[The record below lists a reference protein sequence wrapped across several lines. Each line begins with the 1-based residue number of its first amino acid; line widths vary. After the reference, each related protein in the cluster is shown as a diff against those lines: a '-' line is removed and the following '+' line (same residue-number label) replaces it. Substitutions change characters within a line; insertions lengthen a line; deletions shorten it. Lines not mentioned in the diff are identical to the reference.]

1 MERAEHR
8 CFVAA
13 AEKKARKKARGAEIE
28 GVAISSWATTEA
40 TDPSSTAVV
49 AAAAADDDDN
59 DDTLTSRLPP
69 TPPVT
74 VTVSTLAPPCLSV
87 CQPLSLSRLEKRQM
101 PPVFITPQHYCA
113 AQLL

>member
-59 DDTLTSRLPP
+59 SDADAVAWRRRMS
-69 TPPVT
+69 
-74 VTVSTLAPPCLSV
+74 
-87 CQPLSLSRLEKRQM
+87 
-101 PPVFITPQHYCA
+101 
-113 AQLL
+113 